1 MRSTACEN
9 ASKLRGT
16 PAVGSCRSA
25 MVVAAAVILLILLLS
40 FAVVFH
46 EARRAPLGYEDAA
59 GFHLNQSYAR
69 EDSVMATR
77 DHPCSDLA
85 GEGLV
90 GLPLTDPSSP
100 GSPQATGA
108 C

>member
-1 MRSTACEN
+1 
-9 ASKLRGT
+9 
-16 PAVGSCRSA
+16 

-40 FAVVFH
+40 LAMVFH

-59 GFHLNQSYAR
+59 GFHLNPSPFDR
-69 EDSVMATR
+69 EDSVMATL
-77 DHPCSDLA
+77 DHPGSDSS
-85 GEGLV
+85 GERLGA
-90 GLPLTDPSSP
+90 LPLTDPDSS